1 MNVIGIDVGGSK
13 TVIGLVDTVGGRVE
27 RTVRLETPAHERAGG
42 DFLGRVAEEARA
54 LAADEALPVGVG
66 ICEAVDRAGEIV
78 SAHRVPWTSAEVRAA
93 FSFAPALV
101 LDSDV
106 RAAAVAEAC
115 FGVGRGLG
123 DWLYANAGTG
133 IASVVMRA
141 AVPYLGCRG
150 RAMGL
155 GMSHLVEEDPRREP
169 VSIEDIAGGAGMLM
183 RARAAGLAV
192 PSVAVL
198 IARAE
203 AGDAS
208 TRVIVAGAGALL
220 GRALGFLA
228 NVLDPEAVVLG
239 GGMPSASPTYL
250 TACRRALEESLWR
263 PAPLCPELRVAGLGP
278 ESGLVGAALLAAPQ
292 EATAFRSG

>member
-1 MNVIGIDVGGSK
+1 MNAIGIDVGGSK
-13 TVIGLVDTVGGRVE
+13 TVIGLVDTVSGRVD
-27 RTVRLETPAHERAGG
+27 RTVRLETPARARAGS
-42 DFLGRVAEEARA
+42 DFLRRVADEARA
-54 LAADEALPVGVG
+54 LSADAAVPLGVG
-66 ICEAVDRAGEIV
+66 ICEAVDTAGEIV
-78 SAHRVPWTSAEVRAA
+78 SAHRVPWTTAELRAA
-93 FSFAPALV
+93 FSFAPALTI
-101 LDSDV
+101 DSDV

-133 IASVVMRA
+133 IASVVMRGA
-141 AVPYLGCRG
+141 APYLGCRG

-155 GMSHLVEEDPRREP
+155 GMSHLVEEDARREP
-169 VSIEDIAGGAGMLM
+169 LSVEDIAGGAGMLA

-192 PSVAVL
+192 PSVAAL
-198 IARAE
+198 IAEAE
-203 AGDAS
+203 ANEPGAHG
-208 TRVIVAGAGALL
+208 VVAGAGALL

-228 NVLDPEAVVLG
+228 NVLDPEVVVLG

-250 TACRRALEESLWR
+250 AACRRALDASLWR

-292 EATAFRSG
+292 EKGAAPA